1 MSLLKRIQI
10 ATPLLHIINKLVTA
24 GMLFGVYRTA
34 FAQSIGGLSR
44 AQSTLQTL
52 KDNLD
57 IVLPIAAVII
67 GVIIFVLYAAEVMR
81 KDDAIRWGIGVLLAG
96 SAAELVVLLWK

>member
-1 MSLLKRIQI
+1 MSVLKHIMNATSSLRILYKLMATSLLFSCHH
-10 ATPLLHIINKLVTA
+10 A
-24 GMLFGVYRTA
+24 A
-34 FAQSIGGLSR
+34 FAQSVGGLSR
-44 AQSTLQTL
+44 ARTTLQTL
-52 KDNLD
+52 SDNLD
-57 IVLPIAAVII
+57 IILPIAAVII

>member
-1 MSLLKRIQI
+1 MQI
-10 ATPLLHIINKLVTA
+10 LQRFKNKTLQGRLA
-24 GMLFGVYRTA
+24 RTLGA
-34 FAQSIGGLSR
+34 FWILAAAHQETFAQSLGGLSR
-44 AQSTLQTL
+44 ARTTLQTL

-57 IVLPIAAVII
+57 IILPIAAVII
-67 GVIIFVLYAAEVMR
+67 GVIIFVLYSAEVMR

>member
-1 MSLLKRIQI
+1 MSILKRIQN
-10 ATPLLHIINKLVTA
+10 ASLLLHVQNKLITA
-24 GMLFGVYRTA
+24 ALLFGIQHAA

-44 AQSTLQTL
+44 AQTTLQTL
-52 KDNLD
+52 RDNLD
-57 IVLPIAAVII
+57 VILPIAAVII

>member
-1 MSLLKRIQI
+1 MSLLKQLKMAAPFLRM
-10 ATPLLHIINKLVTA
+10 INKLTTA
-24 GMLFGVYRTA
+24 WLLIGIHQAAL
-34 FAQSIGGLSR
+34 AQSIGGLSR

-57 IVLPIAAVII
+57 VILPIAAVII
-67 GVIIFVLYAAEVMR
+67 GVIIFVLYSAEVMR

-96 SAAELVVLLWK
+96 SAAELVILLWK

>member
-1 MSLLKRIQI
+1 MPIPQHIKNKTTRGRFAHTLATAWLLAGIQH
-10 ATPLLHIINKLVTA
+10 A
-24 GMLFGVYRTA
+24 A
-34 FAQSIGGLSR
+34 FAQSMGGLSR
-44 AQSTLQTL
+44 AKTTLQTL

-57 IVLPIAAVII
+57 VILPIAAVII
-67 GVIIFVLYAAEVMR
+67 GVIIFVLYSAEVMR